1 MSPEP
6 IFPRGLVLA
15 LDTSGPTGYVGV
27 SEGLNVVA
35 HRRLEDSGRHA
46 ARLVPAIGDVLATAG
61 AVPEDLVGIVVG
73 EGPGSF
79 TGVRVAAATGK
90 GLARALGI
98 PLYPVSSLAAAALN
112 GPDPHAAG
120 VRYVLFDA
128 RGERVY
134 AACYDVTPTRCE
146 EILPPSATEIHSVLA
161 SQVPDGAAFCGSGAL
176 RHAARIRG
184 AGYAVL
190 PIPHGIPTARGLIR
204 LLAHDPATAPLSA
217 SARWEPDY
225 LKASGAAPA
234 TPPSS

>member
-1 MSPEP
+1 MTGG
-6 IFPRGLVLA
+6 RGTPLILA
-15 LDTSGPTGYVGV
+15 FDTSTAHGSVALAAGAVVV
-27 SEGLNVVA
+27 SDVDLSEA
-35 HRRLEDSGRHA
+35 RQHA
-46 ARLVPAIGDVLATAG
+46 AGLVPAVHRVLEEGG
-61 AVPEDLVGIVVG
+61 AAAERLDGLVVG
-73 EGPGSF
+73 SGPGSF
-79 TGVRVAAATGK
+79 TGVRIAAATAK
-90 GLARALGI
+90 GLVAALGI
-98 PLYPVSSLAAAALN
+98 PLWTFSSLAAGAVSPVTKTAHGL
-112 GPDPHAAG
+112 
-120 VRYVLFDA
+120 RYVLFDA

-146 EILPPSATEIHSVLA
+146 EVLPPSATEIHSVLA

-217 SARWEPDY
+217 PARWEPDY